1 MENPFNFEQA
11 NYSDLLTEAKRLNA
25 LVADL
30 DGELTPL
37 KNKYAYAE
45 RAFANRD
52 RQYTEGRALIEEMIT
67 EGEITNE
74 DYIKQLVEI
83 FNIEILK
90 QVEFTLT
97 IEVTG
102 TLELPMGTELDEYSF
117 SVDSI
122 SYNGEDVSID
132 HEGVSIDHWNFTE

>member
-1 MENPFNFEQA
+1 MENPFNFDQA

-37 KNKYAYAE
+37 KNKYAYLE
-45 RAFANRD
+45 KAFANRD
-52 RQYTEGRALIEEMIT
+52 RQYTHGSALIQEMI
-67 EGEITNE
+67 EQEIITDE

-90 QVEFTLT
+90 EVSFTITVELSGSVQ
-97 IEVTG
+97 I
-102 TLELPMGTELDEYSF
+102 PMGTELDEYSF
-117 SVDSI
+117 NVDSL
-122 SYNGEDVSID
+122 SYNGEDVYFSHDNTSID
-132 HEGVSIDHWNFTE
+132 GWDFTE